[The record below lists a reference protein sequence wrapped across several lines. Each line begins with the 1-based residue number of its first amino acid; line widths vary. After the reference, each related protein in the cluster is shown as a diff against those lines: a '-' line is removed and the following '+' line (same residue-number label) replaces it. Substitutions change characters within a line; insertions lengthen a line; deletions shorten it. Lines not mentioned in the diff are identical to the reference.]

1 MKTLHKNPVSIIG
14 ASVLLAFFFSLPATG
29 LAQQNQS
36 GVEPK
41 KLAVDVVS
49 VRKLGR
55 LYGIVQEQNAES
67 VSIVVRRGWLQQTYP
82 KFWTEHIEAEK
93 QSLQN
98 EREEIKQRIE
108 SWREEYEG
116 DDRLA
121 MDEFLDE
128 NIELLDLDAPIDVSD
143 LDFTVVK
150 VDRESVRS
158 VLVQTPDR
166 HRLAA
171 VAWSEKL
178 DRVETTNSTVV
189 KRKLQ
194 KQQVDIDGYQL
205 KLGNE
210 IPITME
216 SAEKWE
222 ARKALIEF
230 GILSRIEYQGNGT
243 IFLRRGVD
251 ADPAAAIRAALHG
264 GGLGGI
270 GGFSQLDQLGK
281 ELGLPEYQDRNRNR
295 NRNQDENA
303 WMKPMIRAAEKENR
317 RCFSVAKMTQGR
329 SVKVEMRLY
338 FKSADQGWH
347 PLASFS
353 SSVVVADQTTD
364 DVDVLKQDPRISQVM
379 ELAKQLGIA
388 DPKIIEQAL
397 QNGAAT
403 KRALGKA
410 MSDLDD
416 FVAKYSHEI
425 DNPPLE
431 KQR

>member
-1 MKTLHKNPVSIIG
+1 MMKTLHTNPVSIIG
-14 ASVLLAFFFSLPATG
+14 ASVLLAFFFSLPAAG
-29 LAQQNQS
+29 LAQQNQA

-55 LYGIVQEQNAES
+55 LYGIVQEQTAES
-67 VSIVVRRGWLQQTYP
+67 VSIVVRREWLQKTYP
-82 KFWTEHIEAEK
+82 KFWTEHIESEK
-93 QSLQN
+93 NSMQ
-98 EREEIKQRIE
+98 EDREEIKQRIE
-108 SWREEYEG
+108 SWRQEYEG

-128 NIELLDLDAPIDVSD
+128 NIELLALDDPIDVSD
-143 LDFTVVK
+143 LDFTIVK
-150 VDRESVRS
+150 VDRESVRK
-158 VLVQTPDR
+158 VFTQTPEK

-178 DRVETTNSTVV
+178 DRVETTNATVV
-189 KRKLQ
+189 QRKLQ
-194 KQQVDIDGYQL
+194 KEKVDIDGYQL

-210 IPITME
+210 IPVSIE

-230 GILSRIEYQGNGT
+230 GILSRVEYQGNGS
-243 IFLRRGVD
+243 IFLRRGAD
-251 ADPAAAIRAALHG
+251 ADPAAAIKAMMEG
-264 GGLGGI
+264 GGLGGL
-270 GGFSQLDQLGK
+270 GGLSQLDQLGK
-281 ELGLPEYQDRNRNR
+281 DLGLPEFQDRNRGR
-295 NRNQDENA
+295 DRDPNA

-338 FKSADQGWH
+338 FKSGDQGWH
-347 PLASFS
+347 PLASFTGS
-353 SSVVVADQTTD
+353 AVVADQTVD

-379 ELAKQLGIA
+379 DLAKQLGIA
-388 DPKIIEQAL
+388 DPKVIEQAL

-403 KRALGKA
+403 KRALSKA
-410 MSDLDD
+410 TSDLDD
-416 FVAKYSHEI
+416 FVAQYSHEI

-431 KQR
+431 RQR